1 MRHDVLFL
9 TLIAG
14 AAAAHG
20 QHEHMGPL
28 NPTLGTHGW
37 PDCTPGPLGVS
48 SDLEANQHNMVCHQ
62 RKGPAT
68 ALKVACIGDSITAG
82 AHASNAAHAYPGQ
95 LQTMVDP
102 TKYVITNLGACG
114 STMQKAP
121 NGDSPYWQRPQY
133 QTLINGTWDIVVIM
147 LCVALSL
154 PHPPP
159 APSPNPLLTTN
170 PPPSH
175 KAGGQMTQRTLSTA
189 ARTTGTAARTSATS
203 LRAAPLWPTTS
214 P

>member
-159 APSPNPLLTTN
+159 APSPNPLHQ
-170 PPPSH
+170 PPPTPPPRQGD
-175 KAGGQMTQRTLSTA
+175 K
-189 ARTTGTAARTSATS
+189 
-203 LRAAPLWPTTS
+203 
-214 P
+214 